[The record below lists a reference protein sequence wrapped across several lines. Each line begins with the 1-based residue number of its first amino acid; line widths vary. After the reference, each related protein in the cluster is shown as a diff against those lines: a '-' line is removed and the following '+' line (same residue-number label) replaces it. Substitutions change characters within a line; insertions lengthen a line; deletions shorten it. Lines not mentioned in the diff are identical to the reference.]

1 MWRFICCALL
11 YLGFVATQ
19 SSLYSTS
26 FAYHDGAP
34 QTFQVPSGIK
44 DGTLFVQL
52 QGAAGGDTGGG
63 LGGFIS
69 VSFDVVANQLIT
81 IDIGQMGNING
92 TDFGSTFRHTHLLLL
107 IQSPPPPPS
116 MTIRSIR
123 SWWRWLWCL
132 CGLSIRPC
140 WFWWWLDFHYDHKL
154 HYYHKRDGHRRW
166 GWGWT
171 RQ

>member
-107 IQSPPPPPS
+107 IQSPLLSSPPPPFNDHQVNPLMVAVALVLMWTLNTS
-116 MTIRSIR
+116 M
-123 SWWRWLWCL
+123 LVL
-132 CGLSIRPC
+132 VVA
-140 WFWWWLDFHYDHKL
+140 
-154 HYYHKRDGHRRW
+154 
-166 GWGWT
+166 
-171 RQ
+171 